1 MLKTLIKPAVA
12 ALALSAALPAVA
24 EEITAD
30 TVVATVNG
38 TEITLGN
45 MLAVRATLPQQYQQ
59 LPNDALWEGILDQI
73 IQQEALAQSKEA
85 EETRRVRVS
94 LENERRS
101 LLAAEAITKIAE
113 RATTEDA
120 IQAAYDAQYANAEMG
135 REFNASHILL
145 ETEEEANEVL
155 AEVKGGADFAET
167 ARNRSTGPSG
177 PNGGALGWF
186 SAGMMVQPFQTA
198 VEALNVG
205 DVTGPVQ
212 TQFGWHVIKLNETRV
227 KEAPALEEVRGELVQ
242 KVQQDAVQAHIQS
255 LVSKAEVTRTGMA
268 EIDTDSLSQIELLE
282 E

>member
-1 MLKTLIKPAVA
+1 MLKTLIKPAFA
-12 ALALSAALPAVA
+12 ALALTVAAPAVA
-24 EEITAD
+24 EEVTAD

-45 MLAVRATLPQQYQQ
+45 MLAVRAGLPQQYQQ

-85 EETRRVRVS
+85 VETRRVRVS

-101 LLAAEAITKIAE
+101 LMAAEAITKIAE
-113 RATTEDA
+113 RATTDNA
-120 IQAAYDAQYANAEMG
+120 IQAAYDAEYANAEMG
-135 REFNASHILL
+135 KEFNASHILV
-145 ETEEEANEVL
+145 ETEEEAAEIL

-167 ARNRSTGPSG
+167 ARARSTGPSG
-177 PNGGALGWF
+177 PNGGSLGWF

-198 VEALNVG
+198 VESLNVG

-227 KEAPALEEVRGELVQ
+227 KEAPALEEVRAELVQ
-242 KVQQDAVQAHIQS
+242 KVQQDAVQDHIQS
-255 LVSKAEVTRTGMA
+255 LVGKAEVTRKGMA
-268 EIDTDSLSQIELLE
+268 EIDTSVLSQVELLE